1 MATIAKIHSTES
13 DATSRSLHEIMNSE
27 EQLFRGMSG
36 WAAVLVSLAESG
48 NDISKAVIKVGLAMT
63 DEEASASAAGSRS
76 AMESATEPASARGTT
91 DRVGVA
97 ARRGARSDGGQHAG
111 GHCRP

>member
-63 DEEASASAAGSRS
+63 DEEASASA
-76 AMESATEPASARGTT
+76 
-91 DRVGVA
+91 
-97 ARRGARSDGGQHAG
+97 GALFLEL
-111 GHCRP
+111 P